1 METPTQEK
9 AALEVRAQEGH
20 ERWKSSRIVIKSEEL
35 TFKTSSSGTV
45 AQHVSPANGF
55 ANRQISGFIREI
67 PPGWKSG
74 RHRHNME
81 AIIHVLEGR
90 GYTEIDGVKFEWSAG
105 DTISVPPMS
114 EHQHFNL
121 EMSRRVRLFAVHTAS
136 LMSNIGS
143 FDFVPTGNA
152 GRIEDESV

>member
-1 METPTQEK
+1 MEARTQEK
-9 AALEVRAQEGH
+9 SALEIRAQEGKK
-20 ERWKSSRIVIKSEEL
+20 RWKASRIVIKSEEL
-35 TFKTSSSGTV
+35 EFKTSSSGTV

-81 AIIHVLEGR
+81 AIIYVLEGR
-90 GYTEIDGVKFEWSAG
+90 GYTEIDGVKYEWKTG

-121 EMSRRVRLFAVHTAS
+121 DASRRVQLFAVHTAS

-143 FDFVPTGNA
+143 FDFVPTGDA
-152 GRIEDESV
+152 ERIEG

>member
-1 METPTQEK
+1 
-9 AALEVRAQEGH
+9 
-20 ERWKSSRIVIKSEEL
+20 
-35 TFKTSSSGTV
+35 
-45 AQHVSPANGF
+45 VSPANGF

-90 GYTEIDGVKFEWSAG
+90 GYTEIDGVNFEWSAG

-121 EMSRRVRLFAVHTAS
+121 ERSRRVRLFAVHTAS

-143 FDFVPTGNA
+143 FDFIPTGNA
-152 GRIEDESV
+152 GSIEGESV